1 MAEVHTSES
10 SIGENINELYWNSD
24 RTVDE
29 IVDDL
34 GIGRNTLY
42 SAVRPQPAGANCPDC
57 GERLVFTNRSNRS
70 SATATCR
77 GCGLEADLSVRREGE
92 AAQELPMEAD
102 FHRHDHRAPEPYPE
116 EGGWTRWRHELAA
129 VAPERAAMIGGAAAL
144 GVVVGAVAARAMREM
159 R

>member
-1 MAEVHTSES
+1 MPEVHASES

-24 RTVDE
+24 RTVEE

-42 SAVRPQPAGANCPDC
+42 SAVRPQPAGASCPDC
-57 GERLVFTNRSNRS
+57 GQGLVFTNRSNRT

-77 GCGLEADLSVRREGE
+77 SCGLESDLSAR
-92 AAQELPMEAD
+92 MEAED
-102 FHRHDHRAPEPYPE
+102 FGLPARDPGSHGHAHSNGSNGD
-116 EGGWTRWRHELAA
+116 GGWNRWRSDLAA

-144 GVVVGAVAARAMREM
+144 GVVVGAVAARAVREM
-159 R
+159 H